1 VGRPLW
7 RFRSAK
13 RSWFITQK
21 SFPIIGIGASAGGLD
36 AMMALF
42 DAGPSLEGMA
52 FIIVQHLD
60 PKGDSHLVDLIA
72 RHTSLKVRPAQDGL
86 AIKPNHIYV
95 CIPNRDLVVKDG
107 TLRLLD
113 TEAER
118 NQRRPID
125 RLYDSMASAYGDRAI
140 AVILSGTAA
149 DGSRGISAIK
159 TAGGMVIV
167 QDPETAEFDGMPRN
181 AISTGLADLVLPIKE
196 MPEVLQRLATQPKNG
211 DGVAVG
217 ESADEDWE
225 SDAEASDDQLA
236 SLHSILSVLH
246 DRFEYDFADYKRPTL
261 LRRTQRRMSLR
272 NVDDFDA
279 YAKLVREDATE
290 AAALYR
296 DLMINVSSFFR
307 DPKAWEE
314 LEQQVIDPLVARREN
329 GDEIRVWSAGCAT
342 GEEAYTIGMA
352 LLEKIELSGKRI
364 KPQIF
369 ATDVSDSLDVARA
382 GMYPETIEAQLSKE
396 RLAKFFIRRD
406 STYEVKKHLR
416 DLIVFARH
424 NVISDPPF
432 SRMDIII
439 CRNLL
444 IYIEPDTQ
452 RKILGMFNFALRDGG
467 TLFLGSAETIGMQGD
482 LFEPISAP
490 WRIFRSRRVV
500 HAGRFDF
507 PRFSVTDQR
516 RGALGHTKSH
526 RPARDEYM
534 TMAHRALLDR
544 YAPPSVVIDADHQV
558 LVYHGDTSRYLTQ
571 PGGEPTRDLLALVS
585 PGLRPPLRHAIHEA
599 SSEQRS
605 ATTVNASIK
614 DGETRRPVTLTVSPI
629 GQPRDDS
636 PLLLV
641 SFEEPAEAAD
651 GVAREPED
659 SDSRSQSGQTVDQLE
674 EELRLTRQDLR
685 DVSEQYDRLVEE
697 YSTSNEEM
705 LSINEELQSAN
716 EELETSKEELQSLN
730 EELNTLNNE
739 LRSKVEAVEQTNN
752 DLNNLLAST
761 EVATLF
767 LDTSCHVRWFSPAI
781 KRVLRLIPSDIGR
794 PISDLATMVTGS
806 DLEPEAQNVLETLVP
821 VETEV
826 ESEQGLSYIRRVLP
840 YRTSDNRIDGIVVTF
855 VDITEHKKGEQQRER
870 LMHELSHRIKNTL
883 ATVQAIVQGVSRRC
897 KTLPEFLAA
906 FEPRL
911 AALARAHS
919 LLTLPGDGRIELR
932 HLLKRELT
940 PYVGEDSSRVIIE
953 GDGLALNREP
963 AIALE
968 LVFHELVTNAVKYGS
983 LSNGTGT
990 ITVRWKRTKHE
1001 QGEHARIEWVESG
1014 GPPIDSK
1021 GDSGFGSLLIESSVA
1036 HDLAGTLDTQF
1047 TPNGLHCVIEFPLS
1061 EGENHD
1067 THDNDNFNK
1076 VDTGIAAGIGRN

>member
-1 VGRPLW
+1 MIA
-7 RFRSAK
+7 F
-13 RSWFITQK
+13 
-21 SFPIIGIGASAGGLD
+21 
-36 AMMALF
+36 F

-52 FIIVQHLD
+52 FIIVQHMD
-60 PKGDSHLVDLIA
+60 PKGESHLVDLLS

-86 AIKPNHIYV
+86 AIEPNHVYV

-107 TLRLLD
+107 HLRLLD

-125 RLYDSMASAYGDRAI
+125 RLYDSMAAEYGDCAI

-159 TAGGMVIV
+159 TEGGMVIV
-167 QDPETAEFDGMPRN
+167 QAPETAEFDGMPRN
-181 AISTGLADLVLPIKE
+181 AISTGLVDLVLPMTEI
-196 MPEVLQRLATQPKNG
+196 PAVLQRLTTRPSVDCVADG
-211 DGVAVG
+211 DREPEDG
-217 ESADEDWE
+217 ESAEVE
-225 SDAEASDDQLA
+225 SDIEAA
-236 SLHSILSVLH
+236 TLHTILSVLH
-246 DRFEYDFADYKRPTL
+246 DQFDYDFSDYKRPTL

-272 NVDDFDA
+272 NVDEFDA
-279 YAKLVREDATE
+279 YAKLVREDAQE

-314 LEQQVIDPLVARREN
+314 LGKQVIEPLVARHEN
-329 GDEIRVWSAGCAT
+329 GDDIRVWSAGCAT
-342 GEEAYTIGMA
+342 GEEAYTIGMV

-364 KPQIF
+364 RPQIF
-369 ATDVSDSLDVARA
+369 ATDVSDSLAVARA
-382 GMYPETIEAQLSKE
+382 GVYPQTIEAQLSQE
-396 RLAKFFIRRD
+396 RLAKFFTKRE

-416 DLIVFARH
+416 DLVVFARH

-432 SRMDIII
+432 SRMDMIV

-467 TLFLGSAETIGMQGD
+467 TLFLGSAETIGTQGE

-490 WRIFRSRRVV
+490 WRIFRARRVV

-507 PRFSVTDQR
+507 PRFAVTDQR
-516 RGALGHTKSH
+516 RGAHGQTKSH
-526 RPARDEYM
+526 RPARDEYQ

-558 LVYHGDTSRYLTQ
+558 LVYHGDTSRYLAQ

-599 SSEQRS
+599 TSDRRA
-605 ATTVNASIK
+605 ATATNAYIK
-614 DGETRRPVTLTVSPI
+614 DGESRHAVTLTVSPI

-636 PLLLV
+636 SLLLV
-641 SFEEPAEAAD
+641 SFEEPAEPVD
-651 GVAREPED
+651 VVARESDD
-659 SDSRSQSGQTVDQLE
+659 SDIRGHTVDQLE

-685 DVSEQYDRLVEE
+685 DVTEQYDRLVEE

-752 DLNNLLAST
+752 DLNNLLVST

-767 LDTSCHVRWFSPAI
+767 LDPSCHIRWFTPAI
-781 KRVLRLIPSDIGR
+781 KEVLRLIPSDVGR
-794 PISDLATMVTGS
+794 PISDLASMVTGS
-806 DLEPEAQNVLETLVP
+806 NLEPAARKVLETLVP
-821 VETEV
+821 IETEV
-826 ESEQGLSYIRRVLP
+826 TSEQGQSYIRRVLP
-840 YRTSDNRIDGIVVTF
+840 YRTTDNRIDGVVVTF
-855 VDITEHKKGEQQRER
+855 VDITDHKKGERHRER

-911 AALARAHS
+911 TALARAHS
-919 LLTLPGDGRIELR
+919 LLTMPGDERIELG
-932 HLLKRELT
+932 HLLKRELA
-940 PYVGEDSSRVIIE
+940 PYVVEGSDRVIIE
-953 GDGLALNREP
+953 GDDLSLNREP

-968 LVFHELVTNAVKYGS
+968 LVFHEMVTNAVKYGA
-983 LSNGTGT
+983 LSNETGT
-990 ITVRWKRTKHE
+990 VAIRWKRVKA
-1001 QGEHARIEWVESG
+1001 QSGERAHIEWVESG
-1014 GPPIDSK
+1014 GPPIEST
-1021 GDSGFGSLLIESSVA
+1021 GDSGFGSLLIESSIA
-1036 HDLAGTLDTQF
+1036 HDLAGTLQTQF
-1047 TPNGLHCVIEFPLS
+1047 KPTGLHCLIEFPLT
-1061 EGENHD
+1061 EGPDND
-1067 THDNDNFNK
+1067 THDKANK
-1076 VDTGIAAGIGRN
+1076 VDSGIAAGTKRN